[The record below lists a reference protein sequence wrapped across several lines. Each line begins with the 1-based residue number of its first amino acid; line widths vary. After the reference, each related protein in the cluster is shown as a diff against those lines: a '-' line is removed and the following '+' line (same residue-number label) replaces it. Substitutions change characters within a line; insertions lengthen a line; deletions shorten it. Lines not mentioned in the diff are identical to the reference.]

1 MTAVAMKCIKAEKHP
16 NADALRVYEFV
27 NDGEPIQII
36 ANLEN
41 IYEVDDVVAIALTG
55 SVLKDG
61 TKIRPTKLRDLPSY
75 GMALGKT
82 EAAVGTD
89 LSEQFCQKDLVAAG
103 TSHIPWPDI
112 ESLYNIR
119 RYLVQQNMT
128 RVIRYKAKV
137 KLDGTNAGIQIKPDG
152 SYFAQSRSRLLTEN
166 HDNMD
171 FGKWVK
177 NNEGLWT
184 LIRENADKAGLK
196 GKAITV
202 FGEYCG
208 QGIQKRTAIS
218 QIDRRILAVFAIQI
232 GELDAEFECNPEI
245 IQSICPQTELVYTLP
260 WYGLPVDLDY
270 TDPERLT
277 AGAEIINKMVEAV
290 ELTDPWV
297 KETFGVE
304 GIGEGVVMYPIIDGK
319 ERIPRVTYTDLVFKA
334 KGEKHQVVK
343 AKKPAQI
350 NPEFVATINGFVDLM
365 VTENRL
371 EQIAGKVG
379 DFNMKKTG
387 EFLKE
392 FNLDVQKESVAELEA
407 ADLEW
412 KQVAKEVGTRAR
424 QWWTQKCK
432 EL

>member
-27 NDGEPIQII
+27 NDGEPVQII
-36 ANLEN
+36 ANLEHV
-41 IYEVDDVVAIALTG
+41 YEVDDVVAIALTG
-55 SVLKDG
+55 SVLLDG
-61 TKIRPTKLRDLPSY
+61 TKIRPTKLRELPSY

-89 LSEQFCQKDLVAAG
+89 LTDQFCQKELSSAG
-103 TSHIPWPDI
+103 AYHIPWPDI

-119 RYLVQQNMT
+119 RYLKQQNMERIIT
-128 RVIRYKAKV
+128 YKKKV
-137 KLDGTNAGIQIKPDG
+137 KLDGTNAGVQIKPDG
-152 SYFAQSRSRLLTEN
+152 SVFAQSRSRLLTEN
-166 HDNMD
+166 HDNMN
-171 FGKWVK
+171 FGQWVK
-177 NNEGLWT
+177 ARASYWAAVRL
-184 LIRENADKAGLK
+184 NADVLGLQDK
-196 GKAITV
+196 TITV

-208 QGIQKRTAIS
+208 QGIQKRTAVS

-232 GELDAEFECNPEI
+232 GELDAEFECNPDVL
-245 IQSICPQTELVYTLP
+245 QQLCPENEDVFVLP
-260 WYGLPVDLDY
+260 WLGDPIDLDY
-270 TDPERLT
+270 TSAEKLEV
-277 AGAEIINKMVEAV
+277 GAEIINKVVEAV

-297 KETFGVE
+297 KAKFGVE
-304 GIGEGVVMYPIIDGK
+304 GLGEGVVLYPIIDGK
-319 ERIPRVTYTDLVFKA
+319 ERISRVTYTDLVFKA

-379 DFNMKKTG
+379 EFNMKKTG

-392 FNLDVQKESVAELEA
+392 FNIDVQKESVAELEA
-407 ADLEW
+407 AGLEW

-424 QWWTQKCK
+424 KWWTAKCK